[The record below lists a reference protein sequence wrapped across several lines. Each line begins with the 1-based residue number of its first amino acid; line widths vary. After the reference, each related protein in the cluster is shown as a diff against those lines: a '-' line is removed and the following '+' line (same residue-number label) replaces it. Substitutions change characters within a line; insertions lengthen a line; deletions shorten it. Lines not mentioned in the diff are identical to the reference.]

1 MASLVI
7 TALGDDRAGLVD
19 ALAAVISEHDGNWEQ
34 SHMTELAGK
43 FAGIVLVTVEDRRV
57 DDLTEALGQIEEAG
71 LLDLTIE
78 RARAG
83 SDAGPGARLIL
94 SLVGQDHPGIVRDVS
109 HALASRQVSIDD
121 LQSEIAPAPMGGH
134 LFRARIV
141 LEVPSGLSADELQDD
156 LEAVAP
162 DLMVDIEVEH
172 PTD

>member
-19 ALAAVISEHDGNWEQ
+19 ALAAVITEHDGNWEQ

-43 FAGIVLVTVEDRRV
+43 FAGIVLVTVEDGRV
-57 DDLTEALGQIEEAG
+57 DELTEALGQIEEAG

-78 RARAG
+78 RARAVPD
-83 SDAGPGARLIL
+83 SGPGARLIL
-94 SLVGQDHPGIVRDVS
+94 TLVGQDHPGIVSEVS
-109 HALASRQVSIDD
+109 HALASRHVSIED

-141 LEVPSGLSADELQDD
+141 LEVPKGMSAGDLQDD
-156 LEAVAP
+156 LEAVAA
-162 DLMVDIEVEH
+162 DLMVDIEAEDS
-172 PTD
+172 TD